1 MASIER
7 TAYPRFRRF
16 MSAREL
22 HVFYTPATE
31 EIAWAQENAGS
42 DEHLLGLVIRLKTF
56 SRLGY
61 FPALSEVPAE
71 VVGHIRRSLRLP
83 EANRSVY
90 ASTRTA
96 ERHRNLIR
104 ARSEVV
110 YDPAGARKVAAEATE
125 EAARRKNDPADLINI
140 ALERLVEGSYEL
152 PAFRTL
158 NDMAATIRARVNEEI
173 FALVAG
179 RLGQPGAAR
188 LQRLLVTGAGGKS
201 EFYQLTRPARRPSW
215 SKFRKQ
221 LERLRWIEDLRDARA
236 WWQGVAPSKIADFA
250 GEAAAADAAVMS
262 DYSPA
267 KRIALLAALVFTAQT
282 EARDDTAE
290 MFCRR
295 VGTLTKRARE
305 ELEALKDRHREITE
319 WLVAAYRSV
328 LEQIDPD
335 GEAAAR
341 EQAALEQART
351 AVETAGGFAAQ
362 YRDIDTVAAH
372 HGDNHIPLVAR
383 HFRKDRTAMLA
394 MVDTLGLEAT
404 SADASVL
411 DLLGHVR
418 THAGLTR
425 DYIPDHVV
433 LCDEDGTVLLD
444 EHGKRRAKVFDTS
457 FASGHWNAAIRD
469 RKHPGMFVRRHLEAC
484 VFTYLAEQLRTG
496 DIAVDGAGAYAN
508 WAAQLISPARCAQL
522 LADFCA
528 EVGLPATARGFRE
541 ALESRLAA
549 QCADADAGYPDNAGL
564 VIDDKGRPSL
574 KKHRA
579 PRPTETAVALEA
591 ALRERM
597 PERTLLG
604 ILART
609 AHWLEWHRRFA
620 PASGSDP
627 KLDDPLLR
635 YVLTTFC
642 YGTNM
647 GPAQTAR
654 HITAVTAH
662 ELSVTAR
669 RHVTVEKLNK
679 AIADVVN
686 AFTELDLIK
695 AWGDGSVVAADGTQV
710 DTFIDNLLAE
720 TSIRYGGTGGIGYY
734 YISDTYIA
742 LFSKFIP
749 VGVWE
754 AVPHPGAARAAV
766 QGDPL
771 EGAHRHPGP
780 GPARLRACTL
790 VRIRP
795 DAAGAE
801 LERPELL
808 PARRRGAVPAR
819 RRAVRR
825 ARPQRH
831 RLGPDR
837 GPLRGRHA
845 GGALGPGGQ
854 DLLSHPAAAAVDLLP
869 AQQHLQGLPRDRPRG
884 PDHPAAAVPL
894 RRPAQKTHH
903 RRDQQGRVLQQVLLL
918 VPVRQRRRDR
928 GQRPRGAGEDP
939 EVLHPAGQR
948 GHLPPT
954 VDMMTVIR
962 ELIGEGWQVTPEDL
976 AVLSPYVTAR
986 IQRFGVYATDE
997 IALTPEPFNARLV
1010 VDLAARS

>member
-1 MASIER
+1 M
-7 TAYPRFRRF
+7 
-16 MSAREL
+16 
-22 HVFYTPATE
+22 FYTPAAE
-31 EIAWAQENAGS
+31 EIAWARENASS
-42 DEHLLGLVIRLKTF
+42 DEHLLGLVIQLKTF

-61 FPALSEVPAE
+61 FPALDEVPAE
-71 VVGHIRRSLRLP
+71 VVGHIRRGLRLP
-83 EANRSVY
+83 EATRPVY

-96 ERHRNLIR
+96 ERHRTLIR
-104 ARSEVV
+104 ERSEVV
-110 YDPAGARKVAAEATE
+110 YDPAGARKVAAEAIE

-173 FALVAG
+173 FAVVAG
-179 RLGQPGAAR
+179 RLGEVGVAR
-188 LQRLLVTGAGGKS
+188 LQRLLVTGARGKS

-221 LERLRWIEDLRDARA
+221 LERQRWIEDLGDARA

-250 GEAAAADAAVMS
+250 GEAAAADAAVMN

-267 KRIALLAALVFTAQT
+267 KR
-282 EARDDTAE
+282 ARDDTAE

-295 VGTLTKRARE
+295 VGTLAKRARE
-305 ELEALKDRHREITE
+305 ELEALKDQHREITE
-319 WLVAAYRSV
+319 RLVAAYRSV

-341 EQAALEQART
+341 EQAALEQARK
-351 AVETAGGFAAQ
+351 AVETAGGFTAQ

-383 HFRKDRTAMLA
+383 HFRKDRAAMLA
-394 MVDTLGLEAT
+394 MADTLGLEAT

-444 EHGKRRAKVFDTS
+444 EHGRPRVKVFGTS
-457 FASGHWNAAIRD
+457 FASAHWNAAIRD
-469 RKHPGMFVRRHLEAC
+469 RKHPGLFVRRHLEAC

-508 WAAQLISPARCAQL
+508 WAAQLISPARCAEL
-522 LADFCA
+522 LPGFCA

-541 ALESRLAA
+541 ALEGKLAA
-549 QCADADAGYPDNAGL
+549 RCAAADAGYPDNAGL

-579 PRPTETAVALEA
+579 ARPTETAVVLEA

-627 KLDDPLLR
+627 KLDDPLFR

-662 ELSVTAR
+662 ELSTTAR
-669 RHVTVEKLNK
+669 RHVTVDKLNK

-686 AFTELDLIK
+686 AFTELDLIR

-720 TSIRYGGTGGIGYY
+720 TSIRCGGTGGIGYY

-754 AVPHPGAARAAV
+754 AVYLIQGLLEQQSKVTPSKVHTDTQGQALPVYALAHLFGFDLMPRVRNWKDLNFYRPTAQARYRHTDALFGEPGRNVIDWDLIEAHYQDVMRVVLSV
-766 QGDPL
+766 Q
-771 EGAHRHPGP
+771 EGKISSATLLR
-780 GPARLRACTL
+780 RLSTYS
-790 VRIRP
+790 
-795 DAAGAE
+795 
-801 LERPELL
+801 
-808 PARRRGAVPAR
+808 RRNNIYQAFREIS
-819 RRAVRR
+819 RAVRTV
-825 ARPQRH
+825 Q
-831 RLGPDR
+831 L
-837 GPLRGRHA
+837 LRF
-845 GGALGPGGQ
+845 
-854 DLLSHPAAAAVDLLP
+854 LSDAH
-869 AQQHLQGLPRDRPRG
+869 
-884 PDHPAAAVPL
+884 L
-894 RRPAQKTHH
+894 RRRTTAETNKVESYNKFSSWC
-903 RRDQQGRVLQQVLLL
+903 RFGN
-918 VPVRQRRRDR
+918 
-928 GQRPRGAGEDP
+928 AGVIAANDP
-939 EVLHPAGQR
+939 EEQEKILKFSTLLANTVIFHT
-948 GHLPPT
+948 T

-962 ELIGEGWQVTPEDL
+962 ELIAEGWRVTPEDL

-997 IALTPEPFNARLV
+997 IALTPEPFNARLGI
-1010 VDLAARS
+1010 DLAGPS